1 MTRNE
6 RIKELHLERRNL
18 AAALTWPESTPFLL
32 NPDPVMRSRLK
43 HLALAVGAAAA
54 VFLMSGPSGP
64 IGGWLQSTEFNHM
77 RPAMETAM
85 QSGNRAAGTWLAL
98 HYRKDYPG
106 LLEQEADAGE
116 PTAMF
121 LVGRLMSRVEH
132 PERAIIKIDPSMSAS
147 QVKAKGFELMRRA
160 AAAGNQDALKY
171 LIQNGGL

>member
-6 RIKELHLERRNL
+6 RNKQLHLERRNL
-18 AAALTWPESTPFLL
+18 AAALIWPESTPFLL
-32 NPDPVMRSRLK
+32 NPDPAQRKRLK
-43 HLALAVGAAAA
+43 AVGWMIAML
-54 VFLMSGPSGP
+54 VFGILLP
-64 IGGWLQSTEFNHM
+64 IKDPIDAWSKSYENKQM

-85 QSGNRAAGTWLAL
+85 QAGNRAAGTWLAL
-98 HYRKDYPG
+98 HFRKDYPG
-106 LLEQEADAGE
+106 LLQQEVDAGE

-121 LVGRLMSRVEH
+121 LVGRLMSGSDH
-132 PERAIIKIDPSMSAS
+132 PERVIKIDPSMSAS

>member
-1 MTRNE
+1 MAHGNE
-6 RIKELHLERRNL
+6 LFLARRQ
-18 AAALTWPESTPFLL
+18 AAKAIAWPAKTLFLV
-32 NPDPVMRSRLK
+32 NPDPVVRKKLK
-43 HLALAVGAAAA
+43 HLALAIGAAAA
-54 VFLMSGPSGP
+54 VFAVTGSGGP
-64 IGGWLQSTEFNHM
+64 VQGLIRSLEYRHM

-98 HYRKDYPG
+98 HYRKDYPD

-121 LVGRLMSRVEH
+121 LIGRLMSRVDH
-132 PERAIIKIDPSMSAS
+132 PERAIKVDPSMSAS
-147 QVKAKGFELMRRA
+147 QVKTKGFELMRRA

>member
-6 RIKELHLERRNL
+6 RNKELHLERRNL

-32 NPDPVMRSRLK
+32 NPDPAQRKRLK
-43 HLALAVGAAAA
+43 AVGWMIAML
-54 VFLMSGPSGP
+54 VFGILLP
-64 IGGWLQSTEFNHM
+64 IKDPIDAWSKSYENKQM

-85 QSGNRAAGTWLAL
+85 QAGNRAAGTWLAL
-98 HYRKDYPG
+98 HFRKDYPG
-106 LLEQEADAGE
+106 LLQQEVDAGE

-121 LVGRLMSRVEH
+121 LVGRLMSGSDH
-132 PERAIIKIDPSMSAS
+132 PERVIKIDQSMSAS